1 MGNTAIIL
9 VARLDPRL
17 HTPMYFFLCH
27 LSFIDAAL
35 STSIIPQLL
44 WNLGG
49 PEKTISYRGCVIQ
62 LYVALMLCST
72 ECILL
77 AAMAY
82 DRYAAVCHPL
92 HYTALMHPGLCWW
105 LVGLAWLCGLTNSLV
120 LSTIALVLPRCGH
133 QRVDHFIC
141 EVPALIKLAC
151 VDTRRSEATVFAFG
165 VLILVMP
172 ASLILASYYAI
183 TRAVLKIK
191 SGTGRRKAF
200 GTCGSHLTVA
210 SLFFET
216 IIYMYMLPHTSSSQ
230 EQGKFLT
237 LLYTTV
243 TPVLNPRSTH

>member
-1 MGNTAIIL
+1 MGNKAIIL
-9 VARLDPRL
+9 VSSLDPRL

-35 STSIIPQLL
+35 STYIIPQLL

-62 LYVALMLCST
+62 LYVALMLSST

-77 AAMAY
+77 ATMAY
-82 DRYAAVCHPL
+82 DHYAAVCHPL
-92 HYTALMHPGLCWW
+92 HYTVLKHPGLCWW
-105 LVGLAWLCGLTNSLV
+105 LVGVAWLCRLTNSLV

-133 QRVDHFIC
+133 RQVGHFIYG
-141 EVPALIKLAC
+141 VPALIKMAF
-151 VDTRRSEATVFAFG
+151 VDTRWSGATVFAFR
-165 VLILVMP
+165 VLILMMP
-172 ASLILASYYAI
+172 ASLLLASSCAI

-200 GTCGSHLTVA
+200 ETCGSQLTVA
-210 SLFFET
+210 SLFFGT
-216 IIYMYMLPHTSSSQ
+216 IIYMYILPHTSSSQ

-243 TPVLNPRSTH
+243 TPVLNP